1 MEENTKEMIVI
12 DSVDRYNEI
21 FGLETRHPLVSI
33 IDLAKSTTWP
43 TRAWFRYEV
52 YALYLKNVKCG
63 DIKYG
68 RQYYD
73 YQDAVS
79 YTHLRAGTS
88 VGFAPG
94 QITDLEMLPN
104 IQPNAHGILFHPDL
118 IRGTAL
124 GQEIKKYSFFSYE
137 TNEALHISEEERQTV
152 MDCLQKITIEL
163 EHSIDKHSRRL
174 ICANIG
180 LLLDYCM
187 RFYERQF
194 DTRNGVNKDI
204 IVRFEHLL
212 NEYFEGD
219 APQNQGL
226 PSVKYFADKVFLSAN
241 YFGDMVRKQT
251 GKTVSEYIQD
261 KMIELAKEQLM
272 SSNKTMSQIAYE
284 IGFQYPQHLSRMF
297 KRIVGM
303 TPNQFRLTGYCR

>member
-12 DSVDRYNEI
+12 DNVDRYNEI

-73 YQDAVS
+73 YQD
-79 YTHLRAGTS
+79 GTI
-88 VGFAPG
+88 VCFAPG

-137 TNEALHISEEERQTV
+137 INEALHISEEERQTV
-152 MDCLQKITIEL
+152 MDCLQKITIKL

-219 APQNQGL
+219 APQKQGL

-241 YFGDMVRKQT
+241 YFSDMVRKQT

-261 KMIELAKEQLM
+261 KMIGLVKEQLL
-272 SSNKTMSQIAYE
+272 STDKTTSQIAYE

-303 TPNQFRLTGYCR
+303 TPNKFRLQF

>member
-73 YQDAVS
+73 YQD
-79 YTHLRAGTS
+79 GTI
-88 VGFAPG
+88 VCFAPG

-137 TNEALHISEEERQTV
+137 INEALHISEEERQTV
-152 MDCLQKITIEL
+152 MDCLQKISIEL

-219 APQNQGL
+219 APQKQGL

-241 YFGDMVRKQT
+241 YFSDMVRKQT

-261 KMIELAKEQLM
+261 KMIGLVKEQLL
-272 SSNKTMSQIAYE
+272 STDKTTSQIAYE

-303 TPNQFRLTGYCR
+303 TPNKFRLQP

>member
-12 DSVDRYNEI
+12 DNVDRYNKI

-33 IDLAKSTTWP
+33 INLAKSTTWP

-73 YQDAVS
+73 YQD
-79 YTHLRAGTS
+79 GTI
-88 VGFAPG
+88 VCFAPG

-180 LLLDYCM
+180 LLLYALL
-187 RFYERQF
+187 R
-194 DTRNGVNKDI
+194 TP
-204 IVRFEHLL
+204 VRHTKRSKQRHHCPLRT
-212 NEYFEGD
+212 
-219 APQNQGL
+219 
-226 PSVKYFADKVFLSAN
+226 SAQRI
-241 YFGDMVRKQT
+241 FRRRCP
-251 GKTVSEYIQD
+251 
-261 KMIELAKEQLM
+261 AK
-272 SSNKTMSQIAYE
+272 SRVA
-284 IGFQYPQHLSRMF
+284 IGQVLR
-297 KRIVGM
+297 
-303 TPNQFRLTGYCR
+303 

>member
-73 YQDAVS
+73 YQD
-79 YTHLRAGTS
+79 GTI
-88 VGFAPG
+88 VCFAPG

-137 TNEALHISEEERQTV
+137 INEALHISEEERQTV

-219 APQNQGL
+219 APQKQGF

-241 YFGDMVRKQT
+241 YFSDMVRKQT

-261 KMIELAKEQLM
+261 KMIGLVKEQLL
-272 SSNKTMSQIAYE
+272 STDKTTSQIAYE

-303 TPNQFRLTGYCR
+303 TPNKFRLQP

>member
-43 TRAWFRYEV
+43 TRAWVRYEV

-73 YQDAVS
+73 YQD
-79 YTHLRAGTS
+79 GTI
-88 VGFAPG
+88 VCFAPG

-137 TNEALHISEEERQTV
+137 INEALHISEEERQTV

-163 EHSIDKHSRRL
+163 KHSIDKHSRRL

-219 APQNQGL
+219 APQKQGL

-241 YFGDMVRKQT
+241 YFSDMVRKQT

-261 KMIELAKEQLM
+261 KMIGLVKEQLL
-272 SSNKTMSQIAYE
+272 STDKTTSQIAYE

-303 TPNQFRLTGYCR
+303 TPNKFRLQP

>member
-1 MEENTKEMIVI
+1 
-12 DSVDRYNEI
+12 
-21 FGLETRHPLVSI
+21 
-33 IDLAKSTTWP
+33 
-43 TRAWFRYEV
+43 
-52 YALYLKNVKCG
+52 
-63 DIKYG
+63 
-68 RQYYD
+68 
-73 YQDAVS
+73 
-79 YTHLRAGTS
+79 
-88 VGFAPG
+88 
-94 QITDLEMLPN
+94 MLPN

-137 TNEALHISEEERQTV
+137 INEALHISEEERQTV

-219 APQNQGL
+219 APQKQG
-226 PSVKYFADKVFLSAN
+226 
-241 YFGDMVRKQT
+241 
-251 GKTVSEYIQD
+251 
-261 KMIELAKEQLM
+261 
-272 SSNKTMSQIAYE
+272 
-284 IGFQYPQHLSRMF
+284 
-297 KRIVGM
+297 
-303 TPNQFRLTGYCR
+303 

>member
-12 DSVDRYNEI
+12 DNVDRYNEI

-73 YQDAVS
+73 YQDETIVC
-79 YTHLRAGTS
+79 
-88 VGFAPG
+88 FAPG

-152 MDCLQKITIEL
+152 MDFLQKITIEL

-219 APQNQGL
+219 APQKQGL

-241 YFGDMVRKQT
+241 YFSDMVRKQT

-261 KMIELAKEQLM
+261 KMIGLVKEQLL
-272 SSNKTMSQIAYE
+272 STDKPTSQIAYE

-297 KRIVGM
+297 KRIVGI
-303 TPNQFRLTGYCR
+303 TPNKFRLQS

>member
-73 YQDAVS
+73 YQD
-79 YTHLRAGTS
+79 GTI
-88 VGFAPG
+88 VCFAPG

-152 MDCLQKITIEL
+152 MDCLQKITIEP

-219 APQNQGL
+219 APQKQGL

-241 YFGDMVRKQT
+241 YFSDMVRKQT

-261 KMIELAKEQLM
+261 KMIGLVKEQLL
-272 SSNKTMSQIAYE
+272 STDKTTSQIAYE

-303 TPNQFRLTGYCR
+303 TPNKFRLQP

>member
-73 YQDAVS
+73 YQD
-79 YTHLRAGTS
+79 GTI
-88 VGFAPG
+88 VCFAPG

-137 TNEALHISEEERQTV
+137 INEALHISEEERQTV

-219 APQNQGL
+219 APQKQGL

-241 YFGDMVRKQT
+241 YFSDMVRKQT

-261 KMIELAKEQLM
+261 KMIGLVKEQLL
-272 SSNKTMSQIAYE
+272 STDKTTSQIAYE

-303 TPNQFRLTGYCR
+303 APNKFRLQP

>member
-1 MEENTKEMIVI
+1 M
-12 DSVDRYNEI
+12 
-21 FGLETRHPLVSI
+21 
-33 IDLAKSTTWP
+33 
-43 TRAWFRYEV
+43 
-52 YALYLKNVKCG
+52 KNVKCG

-73 YQDAVS
+73 YQD
-79 YTHLRAGTS
+79 GTI
-88 VGFAPG
+88 VCFAPG

-241 YFGDMVRKQT
+241 YFSDMVRKQT

-261 KMIELAKEQLM
+261 KMIGLVKEQLL
-272 SSNKTMSQIAYE
+272 STDKTTSQIAYE

-297 KRIVGM
+297 KRVVGM
-303 TPNQFRLTGYCR
+303 TPNKFRLQS

>member
-73 YQDAVS
+73 YQD
-79 YTHLRAGTS
+79 GTI
-88 VGFAPG
+88 VCFAPG

-226 PSVKYFADKVFLSAN
+226 PWVKYFADKVFLSAN

>member
-73 YQDAVS
+73 YQD
-79 YTHLRAGTS
+79 GTI
-88 VGFAPG
+88 VCFAPG

-104 IQPNAHGILFHPDL
+104 IKPNAHGILFHPDL

-137 TNEALHISEEERQTV
+137 INEALHISEEERQTV

-219 APQNQGL
+219 APQKQGL

-241 YFGDMVRKQT
+241 YFSDMVRKQT

-261 KMIELAKEQLM
+261 KMIGLVKEQLL
-272 SSNKTMSQIAYE
+272 STDKTTSQIAYE

-303 TPNQFRLTGYCR
+303 TPNKFRLQP

>member
-52 YALYLKNVKCG
+52 YALYLKNVKC
-63 DIKYG
+63 
-68 RQYYD
+68 
-73 YQDAVS
+73 
-79 YTHLRAGTS
+79 
-88 VGFAPG
+88 FAPG

-137 TNEALHISEEERQTV
+137 INEALHISEEERQTV

-241 YFGDMVRKQT
+241 YFSDMVRKQT

-261 KMIELAKEQLM
+261 KMIGLVKEQLL
-272 SSNKTMSQIAYE
+272 STDKTTSQIAYE

-303 TPNQFRLTGYCR
+303 TPNKFRLQP

>member
-12 DSVDRYNEI
+12 DNVDRYNKI

-73 YQDAVS
+73 YQD
-79 YTHLRAGTS
+79 GTI
-88 VGFAPG
+88 VCFAPG

-118 IRGTAL
+118 LRGTSL
-124 GQEIKKYSFFSYE
+124 GKSIKKYTFFSYE
-137 TNEALHISEEERQTV
+137 VNEALHLSEEERSIV
-152 MDCLQKITIEL
+152 MDCLKIIRMEL
-163 EHSIDKHSRRL
+163 EHGVDKHSKTL
-174 ICANIG
+174 LVNHIE
-180 LLLDYCM
+180 LLLNYCM

-194 DTRNGVNKDI
+194 ITRGKTNRDVLT
-204 IVRFEHLL
+204 RFENLL
-212 NEYFEGD
+212 DEYFESALAEQD
-219 APQNQGL
+219 GL
-226 PSVKYFADKVFLSAN
+226 PTVKYFADKLCLSSN
-241 YFGDMVRKQT
+241 YFGDMFKKET
-251 GKTVSEYIQD
+251 GKSPQEYIQE
-261 KMIELAKEQLM
+261 KVIELAKERI
-272 SSNKTMSQIAYE
+272 SDTADTVSQIAYSL
-284 IGFQYPQHLSRMF
+284 GFQYPQHFCRLFKKRVGYTPSEYRAQIGLS
-297 KRIVGM
+297 
-303 TPNQFRLTGYCR
+303 TNL

>member
-73 YQDAVS
+73 YQD
-79 YTHLRAGTS
+79 GTI
-88 VGFAPG
+88 VCFAPG

-180 LLLDYCM
+180 L
-187 RFYERQF
+187 
-194 DTRNGVNKDI
+194 
-204 IVRFEHLL
+204 
-212 NEYFEGD
+212 
-219 APQNQGL
+219 
-226 PSVKYFADKVFLSAN
+226 PSGKYFADKVFLSAN

>member
-73 YQDAVS
+73 YQD
-79 YTHLRAGTS
+79 GTI
-88 VGFAPG
+88 VCFAPG

-137 TNEALHISEEERQTV
+137 INEALHISEEERQTV

-219 APQNQGL
+219 APQKQGL

-241 YFGDMVRKQT
+241 YFSDMVRKQT

-261 KMIELAKEQLM
+261 KMIGLVKEQLL
-272 SSNKTMSQIAYE
+272 STDKSTSQIAYE

-297 KRIVGM
+297 KRVVGM
-303 TPNQFRLTGYCR
+303 TPNKFRLQF

>member
-73 YQDAVS
+73 YQD
-79 YTHLRAGTS
+79 GTI
-88 VGFAPG
+88 VCFAPG

-137 TNEALHISEEERQTV
+137 INEALHISEEERQTV

-219 APQNQGL
+219 APQKQGL

-241 YFGDMVRKQT
+241 YFSDMVRKQT

-261 KMIELAKEQLM
+261 KMIGVVKEQLL
-272 SSNKTMSQIAYE
+272 STDKTTSQIAYE

-303 TPNQFRLTGYCR
+303 TPNKFRLQP

>member
-73 YQDAVS
+73 YQD
-79 YTHLRAGTS
+79 GTI
-88 VGFAPG
+88 VCFAPG

-219 APQNQGL
+219 APQKQGL

-261 KMIELAKEQLM
+261 KMIGLVKEQLL
-272 SSNKTMSQIAYE
+272 STDKTTSQIAYE

>member
-1 MEENTKEMIVI
+1 MGANITTIKTEPL
-12 DSVDRYNEI
+12 SVSLPDKSPTWKCCQI
-21 FGLETRHPLVSI
+21 FN
-33 IDLAKSTTWP
+33 P
-43 TRAWFRYEV
+43 TRMVFFFIPYRF
-52 YALYLKNVKCG
+52 
-63 DIKYG
+63 YG
-68 RQYYD
+68 TR
-73 YQDAVS
+73 DA
-79 YTHLRAGTS
+79 
-88 VGFAPG
+88 
-94 QITDLEMLPN
+94 EE
-104 IQPNAHGILFHPDL
+104 
-118 IRGTAL
+118 TAL

>member
-73 YQDAVS
+73 YQD
-79 YTHLRAGTS
+79 GT
-88 VGFAPG
+88 
-94 QITDLEMLPN
+94 
-104 IQPNAHGILFHPDL
+104 
-118 IRGTAL
+118 
-124 GQEIKKYSFFSYE
+124 
-137 TNEALHISEEERQTV
+137 
-152 MDCLQKITIEL
+152 
-163 EHSIDKHSRRL
+163 
-174 ICANIG
+174 
-180 LLLDYCM
+180 
-187 RFYERQF
+187 
-194 DTRNGVNKDI
+194 

>member
-73 YQDAVS
+73 YQD
-79 YTHLRAGTS
+79 GTT
-88 VGFAPG
+88 VCFAPG

-137 TNEALHISEEERQTV
+137 INEALHISEEERQTV

-219 APQNQGL
+219 APQKQGL

-241 YFGDMVRKQT
+241 YFSDMVRKQT

-261 KMIELAKEQLM
+261 KMIGLVKEQLL
-272 SSNKTMSQIAYE
+272 STDKTTSQIAYE

-303 TPNQFRLTGYCR
+303 TPNKFRLQP

>member
-12 DSVDRYNEI
+12 DNVDRYNEI

-73 YQDAVS
+73 YQD
-79 YTHLRAGTS
+79 GTI
-88 VGFAPG
+88 VCFAPG

-137 TNEALHISEEERQTV
+137 INEALHISEEERQTV

-219 APQNQGL
+219 APQKQGL

-241 YFGDMVRKQT
+241 YFSDMVRKQT

-261 KMIELAKEQLM
+261 KMIGLVKEQLL
-272 SSNKTMSQIAYE
+272 STDKTTSQIAYE

-303 TPNQFRLTGYCR
+303 TPNKFRLQS

>member
-73 YQDAVS
+73 YQD
-79 YTHLRAGTS
+79 GTI
-88 VGFAPG
+88 VCFAPG

-137 TNEALHISEEERQTV
+137 INEALHISEEERQTV

-219 APQNQGL
+219 APQKQGL
-226 PSVKYFADKVFLSAN
+226 PSVKYFADKVFLSAH
-241 YFGDMVRKQT
+241 YFSDMVRKQT

-261 KMIELAKEQLM
+261 TLLGLVKEQLL
-272 SSNKTMSQIAYE
+272 STDKTTSQIAYE

-303 TPNQFRLTGYCR
+303 TPNKFRLQP

>member
-73 YQDAVS
+73 YQD
-79 YTHLRAGTS
+79 GTI
-88 VGFAPG
+88 VCFAPG

-137 TNEALHISEEERQTV
+137 INEALHISEEERQTV

-219 APQNQGL
+219 APQKQGL
-226 PSVKYFADKVFLSAN
+226 PSVKYFADKVFLSVN
-241 YFGDMVRKQT
+241 YFSDMVRKQT

-261 KMIELAKEQLM
+261 KMIGLVKEQLL
-272 SSNKTMSQIAYE
+272 STDKTTSQIAYE

-297 KRIVGM
+297 KRVVGM
-303 TPNQFRLTGYCR
+303 TPNKFRLQF